1 MFSVVSYIYGSQ
13 QSDHGL
19 QSSFKRFIYNNYCR
33 IQPYEVFKTFLVQG
47 LLVLFFNPYLH
58 FNSNIYIALFN
69 LVLGHYTDVKNRFG
83 VKSLKV
89 FLR

>member
-1 MFSVVSYIYGSQ
+1 MDCKAVLSVSYITIIAEFNHMRY
-13 QSDHGL
+13 L
-19 QSSFKRFIYNNYCR
+19 KRFWFK
-33 IQPYEVFKTFLVQG
+33 VFLKFYSLTPF
-47 LLVLFFNPYLH
+47 LH

-89 FLR
+89 ILR